1 MARLAMVAAGMQLG
15 PPAIAD
21 VCDLV
26 QRGLAA
32 RARGDNDAS
41 IYYLGQAIGTGTLA
55 FEQSRGGSCK
65 PRRGIG
71 Q

>member
-15 PPAIAD
+15 PPALAD

-26 QRGLAA
+26 QRGLAV

-41 IYYLGQAIGTGTLA
+41 IYYLGQAISTGTLA
-55 FEQSRGGSCK
+55 SNNLAAVPVSRGAA
-65 PRRGIG
+65 
-71 Q
+71 